1 MGEECPDAQAIS
13 QETGLDPMFDHPV
26 PSTCWPYTSA
36 ACVMMGRPLRR
47 FTLALVWVLAFVS
60 PAIAEDGLIYF
71 LTPASV
77 QLFDTASEKDEFWP
91 LIARF
96 VSERRETFCGV
107 ASSVMVLNALGITP
121 PPTPEWYPNQYWT
134 QENIFTAAVLKA
146 VPPPVEIEGG
156 GLTLGQV
163 ATLLRTS
170 GAKVETVFAQDT
182 NVGAFRSAAT
192 AAMHRADT
200 YVIVNVLR
208 ARLDQGGVD
217 GGGHISPLG
226 AYTAEL
232 DHRKAT
238 LRGHGR
244 RRSCFREIPRLPV
257 GESLKAVPVCTQL
270 REDLNGG
277 RSRRMARS
285 GRRRPA

>member
-1 MGEECPDAQAIS
+1 
-13 QETGLDPMFDHPV
+13 MFDHPV

-47 FTLALVWVLAFVS
+47 FTLAPVWVLAFVS

-134 QENIFTAAVLKA
+134 QENIF
-146 VPPPVEIEGG
+146 
-156 GLTLGQV
+156 
-163 ATLLRTS
+163 
-170 GAKVETVFAQDT
+170 
-182 NVGAFRSAAT
+182 
-192 AAMHRADT
+192 
-200 YVIVNVLR
+200 
-208 ARLDQGGVD
+208 
-217 GGGHISPLG
+217 
-226 AYTAEL
+226 
-232 DHRKAT
+232 
-238 LRGHGR
+238 HGR
-244 RRSCFREIPRLPV
+244 R
-257 GESLKAVPVCTQL
+257 AQ
-270 REDLNGG
+270 GG
-277 RSRRMARS
+277 PPAGGDRGRRIDARS
-285 GRRRPA
+285 SRDTAQDVGCEGGDGVRSGHQCRSIQIGRDRGHAPG